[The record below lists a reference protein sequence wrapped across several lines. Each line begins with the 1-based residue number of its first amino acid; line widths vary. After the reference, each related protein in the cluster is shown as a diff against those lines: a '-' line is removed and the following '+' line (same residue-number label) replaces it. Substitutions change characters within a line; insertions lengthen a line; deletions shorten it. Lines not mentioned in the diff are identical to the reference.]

1 MSVMAVDDVSVRVA
15 NGCVQKDKEASKEE
29 QREQV
34 NRQGQLTNVTFVE
47 FSSRADDIKAGLIDT
62 FLNLELIDSNLY
74 LARHLLKGRQSLPA
88 VYGGQVIGQALAA
101 ASATVD
107 DAYKPHSLHS
117 YFIQTGSVHKPIL
130 YMIDR
135 VSDRRSFCTRVVKA
149 IQEGQAIFT
158 CQVSFHKDEPD
169 AVTHQHEMPK
179 VTPPEELRDF
189 REIIEDSLQDDMV
202 TTAMKAMLKY
212 KLNEMPPAFARIFEF
227 RPVDRDTYIKGCV
240 EGRIEP
246 RSSMWL
252 RTKENIGDDPRLHQ
266 CVAAYISD
274 CSMLETAIKPHSRL
288 FRPVDR
294 DTYIKGCVEGRIEPR
309 SSMWLRTKE
318 NIGDDPRLHQCVAAY
333 ISDCSMLE
341 TAIKPHSRLV
351 PMFYIFFNQCLY
363 AIIVS
368 SSSLSY
374 QSSSPISSIHRRFH
388 PRLLIFFTFNA
399 PK

>member
-1 MSVMAVDDVSVRVA
+1 TYIFLYNECGNFIEYQICGNSVTLRSSVMSVMAVDDVSVRVA
-15 NGCVQKDKEASKEE
+15 NGYIQKDKEASKEE
-29 QREQV
+29 EREQA
-34 NRQGQLTNVTFVE
+34 NRRGQLTNVTFVE
-47 FSSRADDIKAGLIDT
+47 LSSRADDIKAGLIDT
-62 FLNLELIDSNLY
+62 FLNLQLIDSNLY

-107 DAYKPHSLHS
+107 DTYKPHSLHS

-130 YMIDR
+130 YMVDR

-169 AVTHQHEMPK
+169 SVTHQHEMPK
-179 VTPPEELRDF
+179 VAPPEELRDF
-189 REIIEDSLQDDMV
+189 REIIEDSLRDEMV

-227 RPVDRDTYIKGCV
+227 RPVDRDIYGRGCV
-240 EGRIEP
+240 EGRFEP

-274 CSMLETAIKPHSRL
+274 CSMLETAIKPHSSRGFIPSMAFSL
-288 FRPVDR
+288 DHCVWIHNWDFRVDEWMLYENYSPVAR
-294 DTYIKGCVEGRIEPR
+294 GSRGFIEGRLWTRDGRLILSSAQEGLIR
-309 SSMWLRTKE
+309 SSKYAPYTRFW
-318 NIGDDPRLHQCVAAY
+318 Q
-333 ISDCSMLE
+333 
-341 TAIKPHSRLV
+341 SRL
-351 PMFYIFFNQCLY
+351 
-363 AIIVS
+363 
-368 SSSLSY
+368 
-374 QSSSPISSIHRRFH
+374 
-388 PRLLIFFTFNA
+388 
-399 PK
+399 